1 MKYGIMNGS
10 SASEPAA
17 NAIAPLC
24 QNLRSR
30 QSLFRVR
37 RIAAAIASG
46 TVDNRN
52 QVMVVNPVMKNANPS
67 QAARLRLRSC
77 TNSTNASNNNGTHT
91 ENRYINWPSM
101 LNRYGMNAK
110 KIPAIHPIAYEPRS
124 EEHTS

>member
-10 SASEPAA
+10 NAAEPAA
-17 NAIAPLC
+17 KAIAPRC
-24 QNLRSR
+24 QNFRSR

-67 QAARLRLRSC
+67 HAARLRLRSW
-77 TNSTNASNNNGTHT
+77 TNRISASNNNGTHT

-110 KIPAIHPIAYEPRS
+110 KIPAIHPIAYEP
-124 EEHTS
+124 